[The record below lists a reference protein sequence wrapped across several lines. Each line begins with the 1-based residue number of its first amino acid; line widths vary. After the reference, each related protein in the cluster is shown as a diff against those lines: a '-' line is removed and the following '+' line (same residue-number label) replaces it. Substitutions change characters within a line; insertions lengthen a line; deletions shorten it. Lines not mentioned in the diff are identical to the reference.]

1 MTRRTVAEWV
11 QFIVVKNI
19 DPREKGVFVRSVDG
33 LVRELERM
41 KEEVK
46 ACKDGMVVK
55 ERDCCVS
62 DIESVLAMLKGQKQ
76 RSTPTQRVRRNA
88 QRSTHI
94 RLLGFWPITLPLRIV
109 DCCEFIA
116 SARG

>member
-62 DIESVLAMLKGQKQ
+62 DIESMLAMLKEQKQ
-76 RSTPTQRVRRNA
+76 REVGSLWKADVVSVWLFGKSTLDFRR
-88 QRSTHI
+88 S
-94 RLLGFWPITLPLRIV
+94 
-109 DCCEFIA
+109 
-116 SARG
+116 

>member
-1 MTRRTVAEWV
+1 MGAGMTRRTVAEWV

-62 DIESVLAMLKGQKQ
+62 DIESVLAMLKEQKQ
-76 RSTPTQRVRRNA
+76 REKSV
-88 QRSTHI
+88 
-94 RLLGFWPITLPLRIV
+94 LYGKLML
-109 DCCEFIA
+109 
-116 SARG
+116 

>member
-55 ERDCCVS
+55 ERDCCV
-62 DIESVLAMLKGQKQ
+62 LAMLKEQKQ
-76 RSTPTQRVRRNA
+76 REKSV
-88 QRSTHI
+88 
-94 RLLGFWPITLPLRIV
+94 LYGKLML
-109 DCCEFIA
+109 
-116 SARG
+116 